1 MKILIASDS
10 FKGSLSSL
18 EVAEALEM
26 GIKGTYD
33 KVDIIKL
40 PTADGG
46 EGTLDAILS
55 CLSGERISVRVK
67 DPLGRIINSYY
78 GLVDDGVTAIIEMA
92 QASGITLIKE
102 DEKNPLITTTYGTGQ
117 MILDAMEKG
126 AKRIIIGLGGSATND
141 GGVGMAQALGISFR
155 DKDGKEIGYG
165 GGNLLQISSIDTTNI
180 HPGVKYIDIIG
191 ISDVNNIFFGKNGA
205 SFVFGPQKGGT
216 IDDIQ
221 LLDAGMVH
229 LSEKIKEYYGI
240 DISDTKGSGA
250 AGGLGGGIIAF
261 LNGKL
266 QSGVEKVLDIIGF
279 ENIVKDVDLVIT
291 GEGRIDNQ
299 TKFGKV
305 PVGVAKRAK
314 LYNKPVIAI
323 AGSVGDDIDDLY
335 QMGIDLVLDIINK
348 PMNLSYAMEN
358 AEKLMIDT
366 GKTIGRLLKLKIHR

>member
-180 HPGVKYIDIIG
+180 HPGVKDIDIIG
-191 ISDVNNIFFGKNGA
+191 ISDVSNVFYGEQGA
-205 SFVFGPQKGGT
+205 SFVFGPQKGGSKK
-216 IDDIQ
+216 DIE
-221 LLDAGMVH
+221 LLDAGLVH
-229 LSEKIKEYYGI
+229 LSEKIKEYYSK
-240 DISDTKGSGA
+240 DISSLKGSGA

-261 LNGKL
+261 LNGEL

-366 GKTIGRLLKLKIHR
+366 GKTIGRFLKLKIY

>member
-229 LSEKIKEYYGI
+229 LSEKIKEYYSK
-240 DISDTKGSGA
+240 DISSLKGSGA

-279 ENIVKDVDLVIT
+279 DKIAEEADLVIT

-366 GKTIGRLLKLKIHR
+366 GKTIGRFLKLKIY

>member
-155 DKDGKEIGYG
+155 DKDGKEIG
-165 GGNLLQISSIDTTNI
+165 
-180 HPGVKYIDIIG
+180 
-191 ISDVNNIFFGKNGA
+191 
-205 SFVFGPQKGGT
+205 
-216 IDDIQ
+216 
-221 LLDAGMVH
+221 
-229 LSEKIKEYYGI
+229 
-240 DISDTKGSGA
+240 
-250 AGGLGGGIIAF
+250 
-261 LNGKL
+261 
-266 QSGVEKVLDIIGF
+266 
-279 ENIVKDVDLVIT
+279 
-291 GEGRIDNQ
+291 
-299 TKFGKV
+299 
-305 PVGVAKRAK
+305 
-314 LYNKPVIAI
+314 
-323 AGSVGDDIDDLY
+323 
-335 QMGIDLVLDIINK
+335 
-348 PMNLSYAMEN
+348 
-358 AEKLMIDT
+358 
-366 GKTIGRLLKLKIHR
+366 

>member
-180 HPGVKYIDIIG
+180 HPGVKDIDIIG
-191 ISDVNNIFFGKNGA
+191 ISDVSNVFYGEQGA
-205 SFVFGPQKGGT
+205 SFVFGPQKGGSKK
-216 IDDIQ
+216 DIE
-221 LLDAGMVH
+221 LLDAGLVH
-229 LSEKIKEYYGI
+229 LSEKIKEYYSK
-240 DISDTKGSGA
+240 DISSLKGSGA
-250 AGGLGGGIIAF
+250 AGGLGGGIITF
-261 LNGKL
+261 LNGEL

-279 ENIVKDVDLVIT
+279 DKIAEEADLVIT

-366 GKTIGRLLKLKIHR
+366 GKTIGRFLKLKIY

>member
-180 HPGVKYIDIIG
+180 HPGVKDIDIIG
-191 ISDVNNIFFGKNGA
+191 ISDVSNVFYGEQGA
-205 SFVFGPQKGGT
+205 SFVFGPQKGGSKK
-216 IDDIQ
+216 DIE
-221 LLDAGMVH
+221 LLDAGLVH
-229 LSEKIKEYYGI
+229 LSEKIKEYYSK
-240 DISDTKGSGA
+240 DISSLKGSGA

-261 LNGKL
+261 LDGEL

-279 ENIVKDVDLVIT
+279 DKIAEEADLVIT

-366 GKTIGRLLKLKIHR
+366 GKTIGRFLKLKIY

>member
-92 QASGITLIKE
+92 QASGIILIKE

-180 HPGVKYIDIIG
+180 HPGVKDIDIIG
-191 ISDVNNIFFGKNGA
+191 ISDVSNVFYGEQGA
-205 SFVFGPQKGGT
+205 SFVFGPQKGGSKK
-216 IDDIQ
+216 DIE
-221 LLDAGMVH
+221 LLDAGLVH
-229 LSEKIKEYYGI
+229 LSEKIKEYYSK
-240 DISDTKGSGA
+240 DISSLKGSGA

-261 LNGKL
+261 LNGEL

-279 ENIVKDVDLVIT
+279 DKIAEEADLVIT

-366 GKTIGRLLKLKIHR
+366 GKTIGRFLKLKIY